1 MAYESLKAFVDKI
14 KTDESLQKELMAL
27 AAKKDMDAT
36 ATFLKEKGVSEEDV
50 EAFTKLQDNLTT
62 VKDAEL
68 DDETLEM
75 VAGGDCW
82 SDVAAICWVGY
93 EADNEDICVLAYVFH

>member
-75 VAGGDCW
+75 VAGGGCW
-82 SDVAAICWVGY
+82 SKVNDVCWVGY
-93 EADNEDICVLAYVFH
+93 ATDEEGMCTLGYGLP